1 MTDDIDQLK
10 TLFDELGVIAD
21 ANVRLH
27 QELALAES
35 FGRVAVAERN
45 HERAVNYN
53 LQEEIERLHADNQA
67 AVAAYAAEITE
78 AKAEIE
84 RLRAALE
91 KAHDVWE
98 AEAAEMRNDIDRLR
112 AELERNTD
120 TALEMAID
128 ACIAIHATTATTHA
142 ANSVRSCVDAI
153 RALKDVK

>member
-1 MTDDIDQLK
+1 MSDIQVTAAVHHLRSVA
-10 TLFDELGVIAD
+10 TTQATFSPQVTREQQPEWLAAD
-21 ANVRLH
+21 LIEQQA
-27 QELALAES
+27 A
-35 FGRVAVAERN
+35 
-45 HERAVNYN
+45 
-53 LQEEIERLHADNQA
+53 EIERLHQDNLD
-67 AVAAYAAEITE
+67 AVRAYAAEITE